1 MVWPGLHQVSP
12 KNKHYLSI
20 VGDFI
25 SDERQPFPHEVN
37 QCRPLAGSIKRA
49 DFLRMHGTTID

>member
-1 MVWPGLHQVSP
+1 MVWLGLHQVSH

-25 SDERQPFPHEVN
+25 SDEKQTFPHELN
-37 QCRPLAGSIKRA
+37 
-49 DFLRMHGTTID
+49 

>member
-1 MVWPGLHQVSP
+1 MSP
-12 KNKHYLSI
+12 KNKHDLSI
-20 VGDFI
+20 VGDFV

-37 QCRPLAGSIKRA
+37 QCRPQTENIKRA